1 MMLLLVLVFAVAA
14 LAVLTPLPPN
24 DSIDLREVQRQL
36 LTFAVFYPED
46 HPSSLAAGLG
56 HLPCPDIEGG
66 PGPDGPCP
74 LALCGRL
81 PTAFTVASGRKI
93 YWPQAVDYCL
103 APRVYDNPSPQAVT
117 SINTINADTQGMYIA
132 ATDRDAWATMAYED
146 SRYGVTVQ
154 RSLDGAWVRYLMQRR
169 LITLQQ
175 QWQAQG
181 QTPDWVYINS
191 WELP

>member
-1 MMLLLVLVFAVAA
+1 M
-14 LAVLTPLPPN
+14 
-24 DSIDLREVQRQL
+24 
-36 LTFAVFYPED
+36 
-46 HPSSLAAGLG
+46 
-56 HLPCPDIEGG
+56 
-66 PGPDGPCP
+66 
-74 LALCGRL
+74 
-81 PTAFTVASGRKI
+81 
-93 YWPQAVDYCL
+93 
-103 APRVYDNPSPQAVT
+103 T